1 MDRRNENNGRS
12 SNNEDDNDYINKK
25 NNHITESPYSN
36 GNELAKTKT
45 KTSPKNHSD
54 RLDHDIADEQTPL
67 LSHSGHESNNAAM
80 TNNNSGGRRRAKDM
94 STNKNNNN
102 HVGVD
107 MEDGATD
114 REHDGD
120 EDGDEEGLISSRH
133 RDRLAQEQDRS
144 RMRPPPLTRARLN
157 HWSRIYSRSVKV
169 VGAVLIAC
177 LLIAALSPWVAQR
190 VLDEAMVLDI
200 QKASIYDMDQ
210 TGFQISIQ
218 STIYLDPTHDG
229 VFGLTRALQSI
240 FHPTMT
246 IEPTVLYLS
255 LPTDQDDSHMAEF
268 AIERQ
273 HMQMGESLQLDLST
287 HVNVTDATRMA
298 QFFHNTL
305 HQSTVD
311 MAIRGPILTRL
322 GSLWYMRLRINRVV
336 AMDGMKG
343 VQNATLES
351 MSLPGNHP
359 QGGIIMSGL
368 ALLNNPSSTVS
379 IKMDAVT
386 FGIYLPSAAHPEVDQ
401 FKIAEMSCT
410 ELYLE
415 AGKSTQVALS
425 GRLFHLDDWNLR
437 EMSSVNAVS
446 PGSEKQLLLGR
457 LLSRF
462 IQGQDSTIQVRALSK
477 DPNLPPWLTEAFKSI
492 VLDMA
497 FPGSPVQ
504 DFIRALD
511 MNQLRFGF
519 TDDKESA
526 RLSGRMSSELQLPPN
541 VTFPIKILQMKPT
554 AWLRTLDGVDMALLD
569 MPEFLPT
576 KSQQEGNALEVH
588 VDMSDTPLRLVAD
601 HLDEFYQF
609 LNTSFTKDWIELGIA
624 GEAHAVVECG
634 VGTFELG
641 PIPFDV
647 VTRQRGL
654 GGLVS
659 VPPLLES
666 LDVVD
671 STEHSLTV
679 KAKLILWNPS
689 NISADLGDLSF
700 LWAYGGYLIGMASVP
715 QLQLHSGNNTI
726 ECIGMMDPSIH
737 CLRKHDKTCDPE
749 LARNASR
756 EFISKYISGDNSTS
770 IDVLGY
776 PGSTHIP
783 LLQPMISALSI
794 SSGLPAIEED
804 FLISTTMYLLSSTIV
819 MELKNPLD
827 TVITVLYING
837 TASYKDEPLGHV
849 NVDFEHDIASP
860 KPILIPANDHQNE
873 TSGYVKTPRLPVMF
887 DLSSVG
893 YEALKKALG
902 GSLEVDVS
910 CHIKAKVGSMLMW
923 VDFTKEGIQSDVRKG
938 F

>member
-1 MDRRNENNGRS
+1 MDRRYENNSWG
-12 SNNEDDNDYINKK
+12 SNNESDNDHNNNK
-25 NNHITESPYSN
+25 NNSTAESPYSN
-36 GNELAKTKT
+36 RNDRTKNKTI
-45 KTSPKNHSD
+45 PKDHSG
-54 RLDHDIADEQTPL
+54 RLDHDIVNEQTPL
-67 LSHSGHESNNAAM
+67 LLQDEHESNPATM
-80 TNNNSGGRRRAKDM
+80 DNNNSGGRRRAKDM
-94 STNKNNNN
+94 STNKNSNN

-107 MEDGATD
+107 MGDGVTD
-114 REHDGD
+114 REQDDGD
-120 EDGDEEGLISSRH
+120 EDGDGEGRISRRD
-133 RDRLAQEQDRS
+133 RDRLAQGQDRD
-144 RMRPPPLTRARLN
+144 RMRPPPLTREHLN
-157 HWSRIYSRSVKV
+157 RQNRTYSRSVKV

-177 LLIAALSPWVAQR
+177 LFVAALSPWVAQR

-218 STIYLDPTHDG
+218 STIHLDPTHDG
-229 VFGLTRALQSI
+229 VFGLTRVLQSV
-240 FHPTMT
+240 FHPTIT
-246 IEPTVLYLS
+246 IEPTVLRLS
-255 LPTDQDDSHMAEF
+255 LPTDQDDAHMAEF
-268 AIERQ
+268 EVERQ

-298 QFFHNTL
+298 QFFYNTL
-305 HQSTVD
+305 HQSMVD
-311 MAIRGPILTRL
+311 IAIRGPILTKL

-343 VQNATLES
+343 VQNATLVS

-368 ALLNNPSSTVS
+368 AQLNNPSSMVS

-386 FGIYLPSAAHPEVDQ
+386 FGIYLPSVAHPEVDQ
-401 FKIAEMSCT
+401 FKIAEMSCP

-415 AGKSTQVALS
+415 AGRSSQVALS
-425 GRLFHLDDWNLR
+425 GRLFHLDDWILS
-437 EMSSVNAVS
+437 EMGSIGVVSS
-446 PGSEKQLLLGR
+446 GSEKQLLLGR

-477 DPNLPPWLTEAFKSI
+477 NLNLPPWLTEAFKSI

-497 FPGSPVQ
+497 FPGSPAQ

-511 MNQLRFGF
+511 MNQLQFGF
-519 TDDKESA
+519 SDDKESA
-526 RLSGRMSSELQLPPN
+526 KLSGRMSSELQLPPN

-554 AWLRTLDGVDMALLD
+554 AWLRTLDGMDMALLD

-576 KSQQEGNALEVH
+576 KSQQDGNALEVH
-588 VDMSDTPLRLVAD
+588 VDMRETPLRLVAD
-601 HLDEFYQF
+601 HLDEFYLF
-609 LNTSFTKDWIELGIA
+609 LNASFTKDWVELGIV
-624 GEAHAVVECG
+624 GEAHAMVECG
-634 VGTFELG
+634 LGTFELG

-647 VTRQRGL
+647 ITRQR

-679 KAKLILWNPS
+679 KAKLVLWNPS

-700 LWAYGGYLIGMASVP
+700 LWSYGGYLIGMASVP
-715 QLQLHSGNNTI
+715 QLQLHTGNNTI

-749 LARNASR
+749 LAKNASR

-776 PGSTHIP
+776 PESTRIP
-783 LLQPMISALSI
+783 LLQPMMSALSI

-837 TASYKDEPLGHV
+837 TASYKEEPLGHV

-923 VDFTKEGIQSDVRKG
+923 VDFSKEGIQANVRKG

>member
-1 MDRRNENNGRS
+1 MDRRNENNSRRY
-12 SNNEDDNDYINKK
+12 NNDYENINH
-25 NNHITESPYSN
+25 NAELPYSN
-36 GNELAKTKT
+36 DNDP
-45 KTSPKNHSD
+45 KTSPKNHSG
-54 RLDHDIADEQTPL
+54 RLDHEQTPL
-67 LSHSGHESNNAAM
+67 LNGERESNPATA
-80 TNNNSGGRRRAKDM
+80 NNNNNNDASSGGRRAKYM
-94 STNKNNNN
+94 STNNNN

-107 MEDGATD
+107 MDDG
-114 REHDGD
+114 GD
-120 EDGDEEGLISSRH
+120 NGEGRISR
-133 RDRLAQEQDRS
+133 RDRDRPAQQDRDQVLS
-144 RMRPPPLTRARLN
+144 PPLIRERPN
-157 HWSRIYSRSVKV
+157 RWDWIYSRSVKV
-169 VGAVLIAC
+169 VGAVFIAG
-177 LLIAALSPWVAQR
+177 LLVVAVSPWIAQR
-190 VLDEAMVLDI
+190 VLDEAMILDI

-210 TGFQISIQ
+210 TGFHISIQ
-218 STIYLDPTHDG
+218 STIYLDPAHDG
-229 VFGLTRALQSI
+229 VFGLTRALQSV
-240 FHPTMT
+240 FHPSMT
-246 IEPTVLYLS
+246 IEPTVLRLS
-255 LPTDQDDSHMAEF
+255 LPTDQGDAHMAEF
-268 AIERQ
+268 EVEKQ
-273 HMQMGESLQLDLST
+273 HMQMGETLQLHLST

-305 HQSTVD
+305 QQSTVD

-322 GSLWYMRLRINRVV
+322 GYLWGMRLMINRIV

-343 VQNATLES
+343 VQNATLVS
-351 MSLPGNHP
+351 MSLPSNHP
-359 QGGIIMSGL
+359 QGGIVMSGI
-368 ALLNNPSSTVS
+368 AQLNNPSSTVS
-379 IKMDAVT
+379 IKMGSVT
-386 FGIYLPSAAHPEVDQ
+386 FGIYLPSVAHPEVDQ
-401 FKIAEMSCT
+401 FKIAEVSCP
-410 ELYLE
+410 ELNLE
-415 AGKSTQVALS
+415 AGKSSQVALS
-425 GRLFHLDDWNLR
+425 GRLLHLDDWILS
-437 EMSSVNAVS
+437 EMGSMSVVGS
-446 PGSEKQLLLGR
+446 GSEKQLLLGR

-462 IQGQDSTIQVRALSK
+462 IQGQDSNIQVRALSK
-477 DPNLPPWLTEAFKSI
+477 DPNIPPWLTQAFKSI

-497 FPGSPVQ
+497 FPGSPEQ
-504 DFIRALD
+504 DFIRSLD
-511 MNQLRFGF
+511 MNQLLFEF
-519 TDDKESA
+519 SDDKESA
-526 RLSGRMSSELQLPPN
+526 KLSGRMSSELQLPPN

-554 AWLRTLDGVDMALLD
+554 AWLRTLDGVDMALLE

-576 KSQQEGNALEVH
+576 KSQQDGNALEVH
-588 VDMSDTPLRLVAD
+588 VDMKETPLRLVAD
-601 HLDEFYQF
+601 HLNEFYQF
-609 LNTSFTKDWIELGIA
+609 LNTSFTKEWIELGIA
-624 GEAHAVVECG
+624 GDAHAVVECG
-634 VGTFELG
+634 LGTFELG

-647 VTRQRGL
+647 ITRQRGL
-654 GGLVS
+654 GGLVT

-679 KAKLILWNPS
+679 KAKLVLWNPS

-700 LWAYGGYLIGMASVP
+700 LWSYGGYLIGMASVP
-715 QLQLHSGNNTI
+715 QLQLHAGNNTI

-737 CLRKHDKTCDPE
+737 CLRSHDKTCDPE

-776 PGSTHIP
+776 PESTHIP
-783 LLQPMISALSI
+783 LLQPMLSELSI

-827 TVITVLYING
+827 TMITVLYING
-837 TASYKDEPLGHV
+837 TASYKEEPLGHI

-902 GSLEVDVS
+902 GTLEVDVS

-923 VDFTKEGIQSDVRKG
+923 VDFSKEGIQADVRKG

>member
-1 MDRRNENNGRS
+1 MDRRNENNSRR
-12 SNNEDDNDYINKK
+12 NNNDDDDFINHNND
-25 NNHITESPYSN
+25 SPYSN
-36 GNELAKTKT
+36 GNDP
-45 KTSPKNHSD
+45 KTSPKNHSG
-54 RLDHDIADEQTPL
+54 RLDHDIAHERTPL
-67 LSHSGHESNNAAM
+67 LEDNSSNN
-80 TNNNSGGRRRAKDM
+80 NNNSSGGRRRAKDM
-94 STNKNNNN
+94 STNQNSINN

-107 MEDGATD
+107 MDDGVSD
-114 REHDGD
+114 REQVD
-120 EDGDEEGLISSRH
+120 EDGDGQGRISR
-133 RDRLAQEQDRS
+133 RDHDRPTQQDRDP
-144 RMRPPPLTRARLN
+144 MRPPPLTRERLN
-157 HWSRIYSRSVKV
+157 RWNRICLRSAKV

-177 LLIAALSPWVAQR
+177 LLVATVSPWVAQR

-200 QKASIYDMDQ
+200 QKASIYEMDQ

-218 STIYLDPTHDG
+218 STIYLDPAHDG

-240 FHPTMT
+240 FHPSMT
-246 IEPTVLYLS
+246 IQPTVLHLS
-255 LPTDQDDSHMAEF
+255 LPTDQGDAHMAEF
-268 AIERQ
+268 EVEKQ
-273 HMQMGESLQLDLST
+273 HMQMGETLQLDLST

-305 HQSTVD
+305 QQSTVD

-322 GSLWYMRLRINRVV
+322 GSLWYMRLRINRIV

-343 VQNATLES
+343 VQNATLVS

-359 QGGIIMSGL
+359 QGGIVMSGIAQL
-368 ALLNNPSSTVS
+368 DNPSSTVS
-379 IKMDAVT
+379 IKMGSVT
-386 FGIYLPSAAHPEVDQ
+386 FGIYLPSVAHPKVDQ
-401 FKIAEMSCT
+401 FKIAEMSCP
-410 ELYLE
+410 ELNLE
-415 AGKSTQVALS
+415 AGKSSQVALS
-425 GRLFHLDDWNLR
+425 GRLLHLDDWILS
-437 EMSSVNAVS
+437 EMGSMSDVGS
-446 PGSEKQLLLGR
+446 GSEKQLLLGR

-462 IQGQDSTIQVRALSK
+462 IQGQDSNIQVRALSK
-477 DPNLPPWLTEAFKSI
+477 DPNIPPWLTEAFKSI

-497 FPGSPVQ
+497 FPGSPAQ
-504 DFIRALD
+504 DFIRTLD
-511 MNQLRFGF
+511 MNQLQFEF
-519 TDDKESA
+519 SDDKESA
-526 RLSGRMSSELQLPPN
+526 KLSGRMSSELQLPPN

-554 AWLRTLDGVDMALLD
+554 AWLRTLDGVDMALLE

-576 KSQQEGNALEVH
+576 KSQQDGNALEVH
-588 VDMSDTPLRLVAD
+588 VAMKETPLRLVAD
-601 HLDEFYQF
+601 HLNEFYQF
-609 LNTSFTKDWIELGIA
+609 LNTSFTKEWIELGIA

-634 VGTFELG
+634 LGTFELG

-647 VTRQRGL
+647 ITRQRG
-654 GGLVS
+654 GLVT
-659 VPPLLES
+659 VPPVLES

-679 KAKLILWNPS
+679 KAKLVLWNPS
-689 NISADLGDLSF
+689 NISANLGDLSF
-700 LWAYGGYLIGMASVP
+700 LWSYGGYIIGMASVP
-715 QLQLHSGNNTI
+715 QLQLHAGNNTI

-737 CLRKHDKTCDPE
+737 CLRNHNKTCDPE

-776 PGSTHIP
+776 PESTHIP
-783 LLQPMISALSI
+783 LLQPMLSALSI

-860 KPILIPANDHQNE
+860 KPILIPANDHQNG

-893 YEALKKALG
+893 YEALRKALG

-923 VDFTKEGIQSDVRKG
+923 VDFSKEGIQANVRKG